1 MIKALM
7 ADDSTRQPGVLELT
21 IEGYIGAEAKLDHKS
36 RDELVPNYRHEQV
49 DMGAWDE
56 DSDEEVRN
64 RRRHIWTTS
73 TGVER
78 GVVDG
83 SH

>member
-1 MIKALM
+1 LN
-7 ADDSTRQPGVLELT
+7 
-21 IEGYIGAEAKLDHKS
+21 HKS

-56 DSDEEVRN
+56 DLDEEVRN

-73 TGVER
+73 TG